1 MAQYTRGDAVILI
14 KILIMF
20 VLLNLSLRVDEVD
33 CVVVVLAERGHNS
46 KTRTALI
53 AGNSSVCI
61 RTFFFVGNRMY
72 TYCSNTVSNYDL

>member
-20 VLLNLSLRVDEVD
+20 VLLNLSLSLRVDEVG

-53 AGNSSVCI
+53 AGNSSVCYVLVLKI
-61 RTFFFVGNRMY
+61 A
-72 TYCSNTVSNYDL
+72 SNYEF